1 MLAFM
6 TVTMPSWPVGAEL
19 RDARQRA
26 GLTREK
32 LATLAG
38 CSYGWIAQLEAG
50 VRPVNS
56 TKLEGIWRVLNRL
69 GGRSADG
76 GGSPRRQNGAGGT

>member
-1 MLAFM
+1 M
-6 TVTMPSWPVGAEL
+6 TVTITSWPVGEVL
-19 RDARQRA
+19 REARHRA

-50 VRPVNS
+50 AQPVNS
-56 TKLEGIWRVLNRL
+56 TKLEGIWRVLDAL
-69 GGRSADG
+69 GGRSSDG
-76 GGSPRRQNGAGGT
+76 DGSPRRQDGAGGT